1 MRNTKI
7 LTPDEITIVSNL
19 LLKTPAR
26 EVAAKINRDILALH
40 YYLKHREN
48 YPPPKDKGFT
58 ALAPP
63 LPSLPPTNFNYLK
76 SIQLTT
82 PLPASSSSSSS
93 SSTSTTSSKS
103 GTTTAQKKIKTEPIL
118 NQTHQDERLTFAQ
131 MYKPWSEE
139 DWRKVIFHDERKF
152 NLDGPDGFTSYF
164 HDMRNYEGRMSKRP
178 RGGSVYIWFAVTFS
192 GLVRFEVSTT
202 KFKPDQFSQ
211 FLREEKEKLMERFQ
225 NQSFVIQQTNA
236 TYNCNTLEIQQTM
249 NNVCSVQRWPEH
261 AHDINIVEHI
271 WSWLIRYIY
280 DSGRQFNR
288 KDELITTIREA
299 VSQVPLHFVQN
310 LYSSLP
316 NRMREMRSTHGR
328 YTNCG

>member
-48 YPPPKDKGFT
+48 YPPPKDKGYIST
-58 ALAPP
+58 SAAASALAPP

-82 PLPASSSSSSS
+82 TSSSSKGA
-93 SSTSTTSSKS
+93 TA
-103 GTTTAQKKIKTEPIL
+103 TAQKKIKTEPLL

-131 MYKPWSEE
+131 MYKPWSED

-178 RGGSVYIWFAVTFS
+178 RGGSVFIWFAVTFS

-202 KFKPDQFSQ
+202 KFKPEQFSQ
-211 FLREEKEKLMERFQ
+211 FLREEKEKLLERFQ

-249 NNVCSVQRWPEH
+249 NNMCTLQKWPDH
-261 AHDINIVEHI
+261 SHDINIVEHI

-316 NRMREMRSTHGR
+316 NRMREMRETHGR